1 MSSRLKDLYGVVG
14 AVGWPE
20 NMKYAL
26 LGCLA
31 AGHNVLLIGKPGS
44 FKTRFIENLGA
55 ALGLR
60 TRIYDV
66 DKLSFEI
73 LQGDLNPEYIGQ
85 TSKSIDRLVEAVA
98 GMKSG
103 QAVAAKP
110 AGRMFIDSVADYEL
124 IGWDEI
130 LRGDPASQQAL
141 LLNILHGKTF
151 QGRPVKAKQVSCTNT
166 GFDELYEFNEALL
179 NRFHLIFRCPSMRDL
194 PVDTQDKLID
204 ASGHGKKADNIKHDP
219 GFTKL
224 FFSLQELA
232 LRPAHQELD
241 RYVKNFMKH
250 LKHPISAALGDR
262 FSGRVADSMAKVLYA
277 TLLAYM
283 VVEEI
288 SFADLKVNEL
298 YDILHET
305 FMATVYLEDLDQSRI
320 NQVRNAF
327 FLAFMYTFK
336 IEELTLRDRLQ
347 SVPNFLVNCDDFAKH
362 VAVVPEDRQDIG
374 GVAIFTDR
382 LKKECQ
388 NDEPRRFIL
397 YKWLS
402 EKMKKH
408 SVKLEKD
415 LRDAVESKLSAM
427 EKKLATFTVSNAEI
441 VVESRHL
448 DKDFLDKC
456 RSAVSDKIFT
466 AQDVDTTL
474 FAAVVTA
481 IRCFDES
488 KLSTGD
494 SAEYVTRL
502 YNDYAQLRRI

>member
-1 MSSRLKDLYGVVG
+1 MSSRLKDIYGVIG

-55 ALGLR
+55 ALGWR

-66 DKLSFEI
+66 DKLSFEV

-98 GMKSG
+98 GVKSG
-103 QAVAAKP
+103 QVVTPKP
-110 AGRMFIDSVADYEL
+110 TGRMFIDSVCDYDL
-124 IGWDEI
+124 VGWDEI

-141 LLNILHGKTF
+141 LLNVLHGKTF
-151 QGRPVKAKQVSCTNT
+151 QGRPVRAKQVSCTNT

-179 NRFHLIFRCPSMRDL
+179 NRFHLIMRCPSLRDM

-219 GFTKL
+219 EFEKLFTK
-224 FFSLQELA
+224 LQELA

-241 RYVKNFMKH
+241 RHVKNFMKH
-250 LKHPISAALGDR
+250 LKHPISAAMQDR
-262 FSGRVADSMAKVLYA
+262 FSGRVADSMSKVLYA
-277 TLLAYM
+277 TLLTYM

-288 SFADLKVNEL
+288 PFADLKVSEL
-298 YDILHET
+298 YDILQET

-327 FLAFMYTFK
+327 FLAFTYTFK
-336 IEELTLRDRLQ
+336 VEELTLRDRLQ
-347 SVPNFLVNCDDFAKH
+347 SVPNFLVNCDDFSKH
-362 VAVVPEDRQDIG
+362 IAQVPEDRQDIG
-374 GVAIFTDR
+374 GVAIFADR
-382 LKKECQ
+382 LRKECQ

-397 YKWLS
+397 YKWLV

-408 SVKLEKD
+408 GVKLEKD
-415 LRDAVESKLSAM
+415 QRDAFDTKLSSM
-427 EKKLATFTVSNAEI
+427 EKKLSTFTISNAEI
-441 VVESRHL
+441 IVQSRSL
-448 DKDFLDKC
+448 DKGFLDKC
-456 RSAVSDKIFT
+456 RTAVSDKIF
-466 AQDVDTTL
+466 ASQDVDTTL

-488 KLSTGD
+488 KLATGD

-502 YNDYAQLRRI
+502 YDDYAQLRRI